1 MSHPKRMLPVA
12 LLVLA
17 SGASAGEAEPKE
29 KGKEKEPPG
38 VRQVVIIQ
46 DRVPVQFEQAQIG
59 ELNEG
64 TRVEMH
70 EARGEWCRVRALFGQ
85 NWFEGWIRTAMT
97 APDSLADVPLKVAPA
112 WPVDVYRD
120 PFDARKDHI
129 VPGQQLLEVRV
140 KFEPTEKS
148 PQRVY
153 FSWAD
158 ERTADVAL
166 RYGRDGKSLPY
177 GFVRRIPGMTR
188 STFDREEKRQ
198 TLLLTPGEAAIETY
212 VFVVPPRAREFDL
225 VLKDVTTRVPLSRR

>member
-1 MSHPKRMLPVA
+1 MNPLKLSLPVTV
-12 LLVLA
+12 LLLA
-17 SGASAGEAEPKE
+17 CSASAGEAEPKDKE
-29 KGKEKEPPG
+29 KGPAG
-38 VRQVVIIQ
+38 LRHVVIIQ

-59 ELNEG
+59 ELSEG
-64 TRVEMH
+64 MRVEMH

-85 NWFEGWIRTAMT
+85 AWFEGWIRTAMT
-97 APDSLADVPLKVAPA
+97 APDSLADVPLKIAPA

-140 KFEPTEKS
+140 KFEPTDKS

-158 ERTADVAL
+158 ERTADVML

-177 GFVRRIPGMTR
+177 GFVRRIAGMTR
-188 STFDREEKRQ
+188 STFDREEKKQ
-198 TLLLTPGEAAIETY
+198 TLLLTPGEATIETY